1 VITFQYKAATSD
13 GGVVDGLL
21 LAESRDHVVRQLR
34 ALGQVPIRI
43 DETSKTRAVESSG
56 RRMRL
61 GRSRIRTQQ
70 VADATRELATL
81 LRAGMPL
88 DRALGTLV
96 SLAGDDP
103 LGEVLADV
111 RNRVKQGAT
120 MADAV
125 DAHNETFGRFYVNLL
140 RAGESGG
147 ALEVVLERLAEHL
160 DRNIE
165 IGDALKSAMVYPAIL
180 IVVAVI
186 SIFVLLGYVVPQFTE
201 MFEGVGQALP
211 LSTRITIAVGEF
223 LQSWGWLVAV
233 TAVLALLLLRR
244 QLEDPG
250 KAYRWHER
258 MLRMPLVGQVILKIE
273 VARFARTLATLLRN
287 GIPLLKGLGIVR
299 DTMSNRVLAAGLD
312 RVAGGLKEGQSL
324 ADPLAKSTK
333 FPTFAVQMIKV
344 GEESGNLPEILL
356 QVAATYDRDT
366 QITIKRS
373 LALLEPLLILV
384 LGAIIAAVIISIL
397 VAILGIN
404 ELVI

>member
-1 VITFQYKAATSD
+1 MITFQYKAATSD

-21 LAESRDHVVRQLR
+21 LAENREHVVRQLR
-34 ALGQVPIRI
+34 ALGQIPIRI
-43 DETSKTRAVESSG
+43 DETRKNRAAESTA
-56 RRMRL
+56 RRRRFR
-61 GRSRIRTQQ
+61 RSRIGSQQ

-81 LRAGMPL
+81 LSAGMPL

-96 SLAGDDP
+96 TLSGDDP
-103 LGEVLADV
+103 VGAVLGDI
-111 RNRVKQGAT
+111 RSKVKEGAT
-120 MADAV
+120 MAEAV
-125 DAHNETFGRFYVNLL
+125 EAHQDVFGRFYVNLL

-147 ALEVVLERLAEHL
+147 ALEIVLERLAEHL

-165 IGDALKSAMVYPAIL
+165 IGDALKSALIYPAIL
-180 IVVAVI
+180 IVVALL

-211 LSTRITIAVGEF
+211 LSTRITIATGEF
-223 LQSWGWLVAV
+223 LQSWGWLLAVA
-233 TAVLALLLLRR
+233 AVLGALLLQR
-244 QLEDPG
+244 QLEDPE
-250 KAYRWHER
+250 KAYRWHDR
-258 MLRMPLVGQVILKIE
+258 LLRAPLIGPVVLKIE

-299 DTMSNRVLAAGLD
+299 DTMGNRVLAAGLD

-324 ADPLAKSTK
+324 ADPLAKSTR
-333 FPTFAVQMIKV
+333 FPAFAVQMIKV

-356 QVAATYDRDT
+356 QVASTYDRDT
-366 QITIKRS
+366 QVTIKRS